1 MIFILL
7 VGFNLLCPKYFIKS
21 GSMEPDLKTG
31 AIVWLNP
38 HKEPM
43 VNDVAAYSEG
53 KNIVIHRV
61 IEKKKDYS
69 NEKETSL

>member
-1 MIFILL
+1 
-7 VGFNLLCPKYFIKS
+7 
-21 GSMEPDLKTG
+21 MEPDLKTG